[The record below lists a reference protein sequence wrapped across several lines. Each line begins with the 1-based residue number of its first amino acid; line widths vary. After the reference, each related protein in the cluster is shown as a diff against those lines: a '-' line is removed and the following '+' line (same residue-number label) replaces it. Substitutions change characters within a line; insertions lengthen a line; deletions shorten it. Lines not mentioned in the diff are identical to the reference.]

1 MLMLQ
6 SPQGEK
12 KQTSMLLPRV
22 LVVFSCCP
30 LSPLPPCPH
39 DGIATLLS
47 VFRGEPP
54 FPYFGC
60 DISLIF
66 SHLIRSQSYT
76 TVLPMSPL
84 LPLPLPP
91 AWIQPH

>member
-12 KQTSMLLPRV
+12 KQTGTLLPRI
-22 LVVFSCCP
+22 LAVFSCCP

-39 DGIATLLS
+39 DGIGTLLS
-47 VFRGEPP
+47 VFRAESP

-60 DISLIF
+60 DISLIC
-66 SHLIRSQSYT
+66 SHLIRSGPCT
-76 TVLPMSPL
+76 TGLPMSSL
-84 LPLPLPP
+84 LPRPLPP
-91 AWIQPH
+91 ARIQPH